1 MNVVETLGET
11 LEQRPETTA
20 PDRAREGPEPVLK
33 VENLRVSFTR
43 HSHTVNAVNGL
54 NYELHAGKTL
64 AIIGESGSGKSVSVR
79 SLMRLLP
86 PSAEITGSAIL
97 DGVELVGVGEKKLRE
112 IRGQDIAM
120 IFQDPAASLNPTMS
134 IGDQIIEAVRMHKPM
149 KRAVAIEKALELLKL
164 VRLPSPE
171 KRLKQYP
178 HQLSGGMRQRVVIAI
193 ALAQDPQVLI
203 ADEATTA
210 LDVTTQAQIME
221 LLVDIQERLGTA
233 VIMISHDIGL
243 AANYAH
249 DIMVMY
255 AGKAV
260 EHAEA
265 RTLFGKVRMPY
276 TKALLGAIP
285 QLTTQPHSQLTVI
298 GGHPPDL
305 SNLPPG
311 CAFAPR
317 CPLATEVCTSEEP
330 ALLEHEPGHRFACW
344 NPVNGRA
351 LQAKGPEDPV
361 NVEVQEAGEAP
372 DAEVKGENS

>member
-1 MNVVETLGET
+1 MTAVDTT
-11 LEQRPETTA
+11 LEAPQETA
-20 PDRAREGPEPVLK
+20 DRYDAEPVLK
-33 VENLRVSFTR
+33 VEDLRVAFSR
-43 HSHTVNAVNGL
+43 HGHTVNAVNGL

-86 PSAEITGSAIL
+86 PSAEITGSAKL
-97 DGVELVGVGEKKLRE
+97 DGVELVGISEKKLRA
-112 IRGQDIAM
+112 IRGQEIAM

-134 IGDQIIEAVRMHKPM
+134 VGDQIIEAVRMHKAM
-149 KRAVAIEKALELLKL
+149 KRTVAIEKALELLRL

-193 ALAQDPQVLI
+193 ALAQDPKVLI

-221 LLVDIQERLGTA
+221 LLVDIQNRLGTA

-249 DIMVMY
+249 DVMVMY

-260 EHAEA
+260 EHAETK
-265 RTLFGKVRMPY
+265 TLFGNVRMPY

-285 QLTTQPHSQLTVI
+285 QLTTEPHSKLTVI

-311 CAFAPR
+311 CSFAPR
-317 CPLATEVCTSEEP
+317 CPLATEICVEEAP
-330 ALLEHEPGHRFACW
+330 KLLEHEPDHSYACW
-344 NPVNGRA
+344 NPVNGKP
-351 LQAKGPEDPV
+351 LETKGTE
-361 NVEVQEAGEAP
+361 ELLEADAREAAEEAEAP
-372 DAEVKGENS
+372 GIEGRGNAS